1 MTKFA
6 DALYSR
12 FKTFKTAVSLFMI
25 IIYCAAVHL
34 AGGSVIRLGLF
45 WLVCRFY
52 IFLPGAVICKAVGLE
67 RFDGDENSYFSL
79 YFLIG
84 TGLLMAVFL
93 PCAYFNFWIPLQVF
107 SPMVGLAGLF
117 FSKYYVFSDV
127 KRDGRKL
134 DSQTLF
140 MLMVFAFLLF
150 IYAFLGVAKHAHPS
164 KVGQII
170 LSQDFMWT
178 VGNAESFKISF
189 PPQDIRFSGV
199 QLKYHYLTE
208 MISCAVSVISG
219 ISNYDII
226 GFYLQGFMALFLI
239 TALYDFARV
248 YFGKNTFKINMFLV
262 SFFALSC
269 LSLWKALPGGAS
281 VFGNSL
287 LEALVGNAN
296 SMTGAFAFLAVF
308 AMLVVGL
315 TRRSFGFNP
324 WRIAAAAAAF
334 LMLSFSK
341 SPIAAIA
348 AIAIAMA
355 ALINLFT
362 RNEKIM
368 PVLMALAA
376 CGVFGAVYVL
386 IMRFGAGRSTS
397 FSLTGTLK
405 LGYFRNFLRLFSNT
419 NIWLYRLSIPV
430 FMVLQTVCI
439 APFQSVVVLPKMLS
453 DAFKITRLSFEKLW
467 FYACI
472 AGGILGFFLTE
483 HEAFSQV
490 YFVYTAIF
498 FLNLLAVDYFP
509 FDRIKPKNIIAYG
522 LLVLSC
528 ATAVFMYTNFGG
540 SGIRQFLFHYNV
552 LEKYDYPFVV
562 KAEDEAAGMYLREN
576 MQAGELFITNR
587 THTGAGEGLS
597 NVYTCFS
604 GRPSYMEGFK
614 YTVSNMGVEWRQ
626 VDRRLQL
633 VGKVFGIYDQQAA
646 SLDEI
651 IRLCKNHNIR
661 YVVYSSQF
669 EGDISAFS
677 GLEPVFSDNSAVIYK
692 IY

>member
-6 DALYSR
+6 DALYSG

-140 MLMVFAFLLF
+140 MLVIFAFLLF

-239 TALYDFARV
+239 TALYDFAVV

-368 PVLMALAA
+368 PVLMALVA
-376 CGVFGAVYVL
+376 CGVFGAVYVS

-439 APFQSVVVLPKMLS
+439 APFQLVVVLPKMLS

-490 YFVYTAIF
+490 YFIYTAIF

-509 FDRIKPKNIIAYG
+509 FDMIKPKSIIAYG
-522 LLVLSC
+522 LLALSC

-626 VDRRLQL
+626 VDRRLKL

-651 IRLCKNHNIR
+651 IRLCKKHNIR

-677 GLEPVFSDNSAVIYK
+677 GLEPVFLDNSAVIYK

>member
-368 PVLMALAA
+368 PVLTALAA

-509 FDRIKPKNIIAYG
+509 FDRIKPKNIITYG

-576 MQAGELFITNR
+576 MQVGELFITNR

-651 IRLCKNHNIR
+651 IRLCKKHNIR

>member
-6 DALYSR
+6 DALYSGFR
-12 FKTFKTAVSLFMI
+12 NLKTAAALVMI
-25 IIYCAAVHL
+25 IVYCAAVCL

-52 IFLPGAVICKAVGLE
+52 ILLPGAVVCKSLGLE
-67 RFDGDENSYFSL
+67 RFDGEENTYFSL
-79 YFLIG
+79 YFLVG

-93 PCAYFNFWIPLQVF
+93 PCAYFNFWIPLQVL
-107 SPMVGLAGLF
+107 SPMIGLAGLF
-117 FSKYYVFSDV
+117 FSKYYVFSDI
-127 KRDGRKL
+127 KRGGRKP
-134 DSQTLF
+134 DNQTLF
-140 MLMVFAFLLF
+140 MLALFAFLLF

-164 KVGQII
+164 KAGQII

-189 PPQDIRFSGV
+189 PPRDIRFSGV

-208 MISCAVSVISG
+208 MISCAISVISG

-248 YFGKNTFKINMFLV
+248 YFGKSIFKINMFML

-281 VFGNSL
+281 LFGNSL

-308 AMLVVGL
+308 SMFVVGL
-315 TRRSFGFNP
+315 TRRASGFNP
-324 WRIAAAAAAF
+324 ARISAAALAF

-341 SPIAAIA
+341 SPIAAIT

-355 ALINLFT
+355 ARINLFT
-362 RNEKIM
+362 HNEKIM

-376 CGVFGAVYVL
+376 CGVFGAVYVFF
-386 IMRFGAGRSTS
+386 MRFGAGRSTA
-397 FSLTGTLK
+397 FSLTGTLE
-405 LGYFRNFLRLFSNT
+405 LGYFRNFLRLFKNT
-419 NIWLYRLSIPV
+419 NIWLYRLSIPL
-430 FMVLQTVCI
+430 FIVLQTVCI

-490 YFVYTAIF
+490 YFIYTAIF

-522 LLVLSC
+522 LLALSC
-528 ATAVFMYTNFGG
+528 ITTLFMYTNFGG

-552 LEKYDYPFVV
+552 LEKYDYPYVV

-626 VDRRLQL
+626 VDQRLKL
-633 VGKVFGIYDQQAA
+633 VGKVFGIYDQPAA

-651 IRLCKNHNIR
+651 IRLCKKENIR

>member
-1 MTKFA
+1 MTIFA

-12 FKTFKTAVSLFMI
+12 FKTFKTGVSLFMI

-150 IYAFLGVAKHAHPS
+150 IYAFLGVAKHVHPS

-368 PVLMALAA
+368 PVLTALAA

-651 IRLCKNHNIR
+651 IRLCKKHNIR

>member
-12 FKTFKTAVSLFMI
+12 FKTFKTAASLFMI

-84 TGLLMAVFL
+84 AGLLMAVFL

-419 NIWLYRLSIPV
+419 NIWLYRLSVPV

-633 VGKVFGIYDQQAA
+633 VAKVFGIYDQQAA

-651 IRLCKNHNIR
+651 IRLCKKHNIR